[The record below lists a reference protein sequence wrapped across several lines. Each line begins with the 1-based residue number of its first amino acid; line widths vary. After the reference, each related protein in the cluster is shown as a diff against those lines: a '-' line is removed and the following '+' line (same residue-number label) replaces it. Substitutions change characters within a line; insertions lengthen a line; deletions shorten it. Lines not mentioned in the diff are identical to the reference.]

1 MTTGPAEYDPI
12 SDPSTA
18 VPRPLLLAL
27 TLILAACADRSAP
40 AQTAD
45 PTPAETL
52 SDWIGKSPVGEDG
65 LSFVEEPSIRP
76 ALEQA
81 LSVEYGVLD
90 KLSNLDSV
98 ATYTATPIEFV
109 GGSFVI
115 EYTPDEALADDD
127 RRIWVVVNGDN
138 GDVFTLLRSFTGGFP
153 FYRPA
158 VGVDREALSQETKD
172 WVSERIRIPFD
183 EIGSAP
189 TSFDSSFR

>member
-40 AQTAD
+40 AQTAE

-98 ATYTATPIEFV
+98 ATYTATPVEFV

-153 FYRPA
+153 P
-158 VGVDREALSQETKD
+158 
-172 WVSERIRIPFD
+172 
-183 EIGSAP
+183 SAW
-189 TSFDSSFR
+189 TGRRCRRRRRTG